1 MRAVVQRVTRASVS
15 VDGSVVS
22 EIGHGFLVL
31 LGVRSGDAPA
41 DAAYLAGK
49 IAGLRV
55 FADEEGRMNRSVV
68 DVGGAVLLVSQFT
81 LYADTRRGRRPS
93 FVEAAAPEEA
103 EPLVRL
109 VAEELRGAGVE
120 VGEGVFGASMS
131 VELVNGGPVT
141 IILDSPG

>member
-1 MRAVVQRVTRASVS
+1 VS

-131 VELVNGGPVT
+131 VELVNEGPVT

>member
-1 MRAVVQRVTRASVS
+1 
-15 VDGSVVS
+15 
-22 EIGHGFLVL
+22 
-31 LGVRSGDAPA
+31 VRSGDAPA

-131 VELVNGGPVT
+131 VELVNEGPVT